1 MPQVVILS
9 LFLGLV
15 TGMQTVALRVGPA
28 VKWVRIE
35 LGGHEAARLTGEPWT
50 AKIDFGTALL
60 PRELVAIAY
69 DGAGKELAR
78 ASQLTNLSPP
88 PAELDIIIHAEGQ
101 RPAEAELAGRHRIH
115 KHAEA
120 ATLLL
125 DGKELK
131 LSRTFRAKLP
141 PLEPKRTHVL
151 SAEMRFEDGLVARRD
166 LVLEGEFSRD
176 TANELSAVL
185 VSLTGSEPSS
195 LEGCF
200 SHGSTELRASA
211 IEKTDALVIMVKD
224 PDSRDLLARLLIDGN
239 RREFNLGADT
249 TERTLWPVARPFN
262 APGEPV
268 AIAFPQS
275 NDRGGSG
282 SRGTAT
288 VSWLLTLG
296 LSPKP
301 SANEPRQYADAVAV
315 AGMNARE
322 RGQRRAVVLLLGKKA
337 DSEPLRG
344 QGRAPLSRR
353 SRRTAAGLVAG
364 RTPPRSRG
372 VVGSGRGCVDRA
384 RTHGRIGA
392 AGEAARTATHRL
404 AGGRSTVGTPRANR
418 GTLRTH
424 ACRAPSVTRGL
435 SADDADGHSAD
446 CARNPSA
453 LSNSP
458 V

>member
-28 VKWVRIE
+28 VKSVRIE
-35 LGGHEAARLTGEPWT
+35 LGGREAARLTGEPWT
-50 AKIDFGTALL
+50 AKIDFGAALI

-88 PAELDIIIHAEGQ
+88 PVELDIIIHTEGQ
-101 RPAEAELAGRHRIH
+101 RPAEVELAGRHRIH

-131 LSRTFRAKLP
+131 LSRNFRAKLP
-141 PLEPKRTHVL
+141 PLEPSRTHVL
-151 SAEMRFEDGLVARRD
+151 SGEMRFEDGLVARRD

-176 TANELSAVL
+176 TGSDLSAVL
-185 VSLTGSEPSS
+185 VSLAGNEPAS
-195 LEGCF
+195 LDGCF
-200 SHGSTELRASA
+200 SANGTALRSSA

-239 RREFNLGADT
+239 RSEFNLGAGT
-249 TERTLWPVARPFN
+249 TARVLWPIARPFN

-275 NDRGGSG
+275 NDRGSG
-282 SRGTAT
+282 SRGIAT

-301 SANEPRQYADAVAV
+301 NANEPRQYADAVAV

-322 RGQRRAVVLLLGKKA
+322 RGHRRAVVLLLGKKA
-337 DSEPLRG
+337 DQSLYAAKVVRRYLEEVGVPLLVWSPDGPRPDLAESWG
-344 QGRAPLSRR
+344 PVEDVS
-353 SRRTAAGLVAG
+353 TAATLMAASARLENLLAQQRIVWLAADPLTALRAQAAERCGLTPVAH
-364 RTPPRSRG
+364 PQ
-372 VVGSGRGCVDRA
+372 
-384 RTHGRIGA
+384 
-392 AGEAARTATHRL
+392 
-404 AGGRSTVGTPRANR
+404 
-418 GTLRTH
+418 
-424 ACRAPSVTRGL
+424 
-435 SADDADGHSAD
+435 
-446 CARNPSA
+446 
-453 LSNSP
+453 
-458 V
+458 

>member
-28 VKWVRIE
+28 VKSVRIE
-35 LGGHEAARLTGEPWT
+35 LGGREAARLTGEPWT
-50 AKIDFGTALL
+50 AKIDFGTALI

-69 DGAGKELAR
+69 DGAGNELAR

-88 PAELDIIIHAEGQ
+88 PVELDIIIHTEGQ

-141 PLEPKRTHVL
+141 PLESSRTHVL

-176 TANELSAVL
+176 TGNELSAVL
-185 VSLTGSEPSS
+185 VSLTGNEPSS
-195 LEGCF
+195 LDGCF
-200 SHGSTELRASA
+200 SSGGSALRASA

-224 PDSRDLLARLLIDGN
+224 PESRDLLARLLIDGN
-239 RREFNLGADT
+239 RRELALGADT
-249 TERTLWPVARPFN
+249 TERMLWPVARPFN

-275 NDRGGSG
+275 NDRGGAGARSP
-282 SRGTAT
+282 AT

-301 SANEPRQYADAVAV
+301 SVNEPRQYADAVAV

-337 DSEPLRG
+337 DQSLYAAKVVRRYLEEVGVPLLVWSPDGPRPDLADSWG
-344 QGRAPLSRR
+344 AVEDISNAFALMAAAMRLEKLLAQQRIVWLAADPLTALRAQ
-353 SRRTAAGLVAG
+353 AAERCGLTPVAH
-364 RTPPRSRG
+364 PR
-372 VVGSGRGCVDRA
+372 
-384 RTHGRIGA
+384 
-392 AGEAARTATHRL
+392 
-404 AGGRSTVGTPRANR
+404 
-418 GTLRTH
+418 
-424 ACRAPSVTRGL
+424 
-435 SADDADGHSAD
+435 
-446 CARNPSA
+446 
-453 LSNSP
+453 
-458 V
+458 

>member
-28 VKWVRIE
+28 VKSVRIE
-35 LGGHEAARLTGEPWT
+35 LGGREAARLTGEPWT
-50 AKIDFGTALL
+50 AKIDFGTALI

-88 PAELDIIIHAEGQ
+88 PVELDIIIHTEGQ

-120 ATLLL
+120 ATLML

-141 PLEPKRTHVL
+141 PLESTRTHVL

-176 TANELSAVL
+176 TGNELSAVL
-185 VSLTGSEPSS
+185 VSLTGNEPSS
-195 LEGCF
+195 LDGCF
-200 SHGSTELRASA
+200 SSGGTALRASA

-224 PDSRDLLARLLIDGN
+224 PESRDLLARLLIDGN
-239 RREFNLGADT
+239 RRELALGADT
-249 TERTLWPVARPFN
+249 TERMLWPVARPFN

-275 NDRGGSG
+275 NDRGGG
-282 SRGTAT
+282 ARNTAT

-301 SANEPRQYADAVAV
+301 SATEPRQYADAVAV

-337 DSEPLRG
+337 DQSLYAAKVVRRYLEEVGVPLLVWSPDGPRPDLAESWG
-344 QGRAPLSRR
+344 AVEDVSTAFALMAAAMRLEKMLAQQRIVWLAADPLTALRAQ
-353 SRRTAAGLVAG
+353 AAERCGLTPVAH
-364 RTPPRSRG
+364 PR
-372 VVGSGRGCVDRA
+372 
-384 RTHGRIGA
+384 
-392 AGEAARTATHRL
+392 
-404 AGGRSTVGTPRANR
+404 
-418 GTLRTH
+418 
-424 ACRAPSVTRGL
+424 
-435 SADDADGHSAD
+435 
-446 CARNPSA
+446 
-453 LSNSP
+453 
-458 V
+458 